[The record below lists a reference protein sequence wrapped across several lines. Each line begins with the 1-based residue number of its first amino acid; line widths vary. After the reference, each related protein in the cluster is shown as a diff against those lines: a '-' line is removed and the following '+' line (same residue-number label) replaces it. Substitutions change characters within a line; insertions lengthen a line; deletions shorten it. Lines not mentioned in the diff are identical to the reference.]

1 VDAGGELT
9 VDHYRPT
16 SAGINE
22 IDENLVYACIRCNQF
37 KGDFFPNTDDLERGR
52 RILHPLNDDIFNHMR
67 ENLQM
72 GHVEA
77 LSETGHFHIFLLQ
90 LNRPALVEH
99 RLRRRLALLLEEK
112 HKLLE
117 EEIVQLRKTIDA
129 QEIYIQGLRRLL
141 GIELKDG

>member
-52 RILHPLNDDIFNHMR
+52 RILHPLNDDIFNHIR

-90 LNRPALVEH
+90 LNRPALV
-99 RLRRRLALLLEEK
+99 
-112 HKLLE
+112 
-117 EEIVQLRKTIDA
+117 
-129 QEIYIQGLRRLL
+129 
-141 GIELKDG
+141 